1 MMKMT
6 PQIAGATVSLGLV
19 AVAFAA
25 AIIGFSYG
33 FIDDGR
39 IAGGFLPVVSATVVI
54 ITGLFDVFS
63 RLRVKSVDTEKPKD
77 DLDIF
82 GRTQKTR
89 DRQLVVVVFMVAG
102 GLLIIDV
109 IGFLAAFTV
118 LILTISLFVEKK
130 KPLTTILVTAGTIL
144 VTYLVFD
151 VFLEVPLPLGI
162 FGR

>member
-1 MMKMT
+1 
-6 PQIAGATVSLGLV
+6 
-19 AVAFAA
+19 
-25 AIIGFSYG
+25 
-33 FIDDGR
+33 
-39 IAGGFLPVVSATVVI
+39 VSATVVI
-54 ITGLFDVFS
+54 ITGLFDVFN